1 MKRTE
6 RALLEGMM
14 RKLATDEAGLEIL
27 HLGDMFRLL
36 ATVSIGRIGFMADDE
51 VAVLPVRFLVDGQDV
66 VFRTYVGS
74 KLSHIEVGHY
84 VCFEVDSYDDAKRTG
99 WSVVARGLV
108 EKESQAACARL
119 DAPGLESWG
128 GTNQERLWMR
138 IRPTSIT
145 GRRTPSPDDED

>member
-6 RALLEGMM
+6 RVLLEGMM

-36 ATVSIGRIGFMADDE
+36 ATVPVGRIGFMADGE

-66 VFRTYVGS
+66 VFMTYVGS
-74 KLSHIEVGHY
+74 KLSNIEVGHY
-84 VCFEVDSYDDAKRTG
+84 VCFEVDSYDAAKQTG

-108 EKESQAACARL
+108 EKESEASCARL
-119 DAPGLESWG
+119 DAPGLKSWG
-128 GTNQERLWMR
+128 GTTQERLWMR

-145 GRRTPSPDDED
+145 GRRTPSPDED